1 MGAVF
6 IKILNMS
13 LTAGWIV
20 LAVLLVRLLFKKK
33 APKALFPILWALVA
47 VRLVCPV
54 TFESSF
60 SLIRNPEP
68 LEQTELAEDF
78 FSQVEMPEENSLQ
91 ENPSQEKEAT
101 GAFEEKTPV
110 SAGRNP
116 SIDAGDLMLEE
127 NMNLSPDKTD
137 ESLSG
142 SENEPVAGGP
152 VPVIIPNELPEGVEF
167 VEFET
172 PGEQTTTSD
181 KEEDAGTVEKTPV
194 SVTYTEVGVNGSN
207 FTIKRTDW
215 FAVAAIVWL
224 VGICIML
231 LYTAFS
237 YISVYRRVKESAPL
251 KDKVRVCDRI
261 DSPFILGMLRPRI
274 YLPSDI
280 SITDREYVIAHEKA
294 HLKRLD
300 HIWKPL
306 GFLLLSVYWFHPLLW
321 VAYILLCKDIE
332 FACDEKVI
340 KELGAEQKKTYS
352 TALINCSVSRKMI
365 SACPLA
371 FGENG
376 VKGRVKS
383 VLHYKKPAFWVLVAS
398 VLVCVVMAVC
408 FLTNPKSKEET
419 PEITPTPIPTSS
431 PVVTEP
437 PEVSPMPT
445 ASEVAI
451 DEKHFTS
458 QKFREYLS
466 AEYDRDSNGYLSEE
480 EREEVRYL
488 YLEAP
493 VEAYY
498 LKTDG
503 FDVLDGFEYF
513 PNLRYVYTNNA
524 KQILFNNQP
533 SILYV
538 EVKGGL
544 AYLHVEDCPKFQVIS
559 SSSGTIASYYISD
572 VAEDCIYQGEYL
584 NGREEKYIIP
594 LNSRCSIRL
603 EYKEEFQE
611 IRSTKTYY
619 SQYYKEIPTEWL
631 KRTENGVGING
642 EPFATYFV
650 GKDVDFL
657 QARIYDKER
666 DSEYVFLTEEEE
678 NSTSSFLWFYDG
690 VVLMEDDEVDIDQY
704 RYIQVPDL
712 PDGVSEGDLYL
723 RTGQNYQVSSVTAWA
738 DKGLK
743 IRGSVNVDIL
753 YRENGEERTLATMED
768 FGFYVHVDKNNNGRL
783 LYWNYE
789 LYDMLK
795 HTPDTKG
802 IQKPEVWFSSEAL
815 QNHLNKTYNSDG
827 EEGLSESERKNVY
840 YLNYMN
846 SVSLYKERMD
856 GLDHLPN
863 LTDLYISNADSLVID
878 GHPSLEYIA
887 GDATDLKK
895 VIIKNCPKLKVID
908 LDLSV
913 VEEVVIE
920 GCYNLKNEYN
930 KNRGEL
936 VTAIETTNISIAIGD
951 EYAAYLDEDGK
962 LHVLYDTSAT
972 NEYDTVGAT
981 RGIDTSK
988 TYKTLGTD
996 PYRLVAIDEEGRL
1009 SVSYYETAEEMQA
1022 ILEETL
1028 KAVMEAGGNYGLGKP
1043 DPSIAKDFETISEVK
1058 QIFST
1063 YPYDR
1068 YTALLE
1074 DGTVLYLGEKE
1085 ELTGVVQITAK
1096 TNGVIAGLKEDGTL
1110 VMTDVSDVLR
1120 KKKLDAWPQ
1129 QLKQIAAGYNFFV
1142 GLCEDGT
1149 VISEGVEQE
1158 YLINTIEQWSG
1169 IVKIA
1174 VGNETVVGLKG
1185 DGTVVAVCPAR
1196 SDKGQCEVDDWT
1208 NVIAVNT
1215 NGSVT
1220 IGITKDGTVL
1230 MAGDVPE
1237 IVKNLPERYNYEEIK
1252 TVFLEYLNHQAWL
1265 YPGEYP
1271 QESHTCSYEL
1281 YSSAKD
1287 VNTKYVYLKTV
1298 INNTEHWIE
1307 FKPEKYYVPT
1317 TPIRIVAQRTDIMR
1331 ESLENGEIVSIGSDK
1346 VYVPAT
1352 TKPAYGNP
1360 VDLTNE
1366 ISSIYSDLK
1375 RNGYRD
1381 TLKIEVIVSEHDL
1394 EKNLY
1399 PYAYLII
1406 NDSEVFE
1413 TSFGELEGNLYP
1425 FSMMFFYGNYS
1436 KDYTI
1441 DYTDGWPDVFDG
1453 HGIKPLDAIDKV
1465 QFERVNA
1472 CAVIHQ
1478 IYTGNSTETF
1488 LIDGQAIEI
1497 DSPNLGVD
1505 VVNGVQIA
1513 FLPQEAAAGSVY
1525 YNIYRSDDSG
1535 KSWRMVAENFS
1546 VAEGGI
1552 ARILIPE
1559 KDTVVC
1565 WFEISGTTSQSSC
1578 FVSEDGGITWKHAP
1592 YASKPNSFTYDP
1604 QTSSSVIFG
1613 AYEQDGDY
1621 RNGKE
1626 PLEWLVLERDGDR
1639 ALLLSKYG
1647 IETLLWD
1654 KDQPIGAYDV
1664 DDLYWMM
1671 NRTIYE
1677 AAFSAGE
1684 RAALIQINPIKN
1696 ESLAEFPWGMTQYP
1710 GYTFLLETDDVLYG
1724 QGQDETKYFRTEESR
1739 ITIPT
1744 AYAAQKGAW
1753 LDKNVKFTDV
1763 AVPWIVTVTGTT
1775 DGDFSEVQFA
1785 RVMPDG
1791 SVYFEEQAI
1800 KEQHV
1805 LIRPAI
1811 WVDVTKLPK
1820 PDWMN
1825 ES

>member
-6 IKILNMS
+6 VKILNMS

-20 LAVLLVRLLFKKK
+20 LAVLLVRLIFKKK

-47 VRLVCPV
+47 VRLICPV

-68 LEQTELAEDF
+68 LEQTELPEDF
-78 FSQVEMPEENSLQ
+78 FSQVELPEENSSQ

-116 SIDAGDLMLEE
+116 SIDAGDLMPEE
-127 NMNLSPDKTD
+127 NMNLSPDRTD
-137 ESLSG
+137 ELLSG
-142 SENEPVAGGP
+142 IENEPVAGDP
-152 VPVIIPNELPEGVEF
+152 VPVIIPDELPEGVEF

-172 PGEQTTTSD
+172 PGEQTTSSD

-194 SVTYTEVGVNGSN
+194 SVTYTGVGANGSN

-215 FAVAAIVWL
+215 FAIAAIVWL
-224 VGICIML
+224 VGIGIML
-231 LYTAFS
+231 LYTAIS

-383 VLHYKKPAFWVLVAS
+383 VLHYKKPAFWILVAS

-419 PEITPTPIPTSS
+419 PEITPTPTPTSA
-431 PVVTEP
+431 PVVTKP
-437 PEVSPMPT
+437 PEVSPAPT
-445 ASEVAI
+445 EADI
-451 DEKHFTS
+451 PLDEKHFTS
-458 QKFREYLS
+458 VKFREYLS
-466 AEYDRDSNGYLSEE
+466 AECDIDKNGYLSEE
-480 EREEVRYL
+480 ERADVRYL
-488 YLEAP
+488 YLKAP
-493 VEAYY
+493 VVPYY
-498 LKTDG
+498 MKSDG

-524 KQILFNNQP
+524 KQMIFNNHP
-533 SILYV
+533 SIRYV
-538 EVKGGL
+538 EVNGDL

-559 SSSGTIASYYISD
+559 SKRGVIGSFYISD

-584 NGREEKYIIP
+584 NGREEKHIIP

-611 IRSTKTYY
+611 IRSTKTD
-619 SQYYKEIPTEWL
+619 SSGYYKEIPVEWL

-642 EPFATYFV
+642 EPFETYFV

-678 NSTSSFLWFYDG
+678 NSTATYLWLYDG
-690 VVLMEDDEVDIDQY
+690 VVLMEDDEVDMDQY
-704 RYIQVPDL
+704 LYIQVPDL
-712 PDGVSEGDLYL
+712 PDGVSEGNLYL

-738 DKGLK
+738 DKGVK
-743 IRGSVNVDIL
+743 IRGSVNIEIL
-753 YRENGEERTLATMED
+753 YRENGEERTLATIDD
-768 FGFYVHVDKNNNGRL
+768 FGFYVYIDKNNNGRL
-783 LYWNYE
+783 LYWAYD

-795 HTPDTKG
+795 YTPDSNG
-802 IQKPEVWFSSEAL
+802 IEKPEVCFSSKAL
-815 QNHLNKTYNSDG
+815 QNYLNKNYNFDG
-827 EEGLSESERKNVY
+827 EEGLSESERNNVY
-840 YLNYMN
+840 YLNYLN

-863 LTDLYISNADSLVID
+863 LTDLYISSADSLVID

-936 VTAIETTNISIAIGD
+936 VTAIETTNLSIAIGD

-962 LHVLYDTSAT
+962 VHVLYDTSYRSD
-972 NEYDTVGAT
+972 NDTVGAT
-981 RGIDTSK
+981 GGIDTSK
-988 TYKTLGTD
+988 TYKALGTD

-1009 SVSYYETAEEMQA
+1009 SVSYYETAAEMQA
-1022 ILEETL
+1022 ILEEIL
-1028 KAVMEAGGNYGLGKP
+1028 KEIAEAGGNYGLGKP
-1043 DPSIAKDFETISEVK
+1043 DPAIAKDFETISEVK

-1085 ELTGVVQITAK
+1085 ELTGVVEITAK
-1096 TNGVIAGLKEDGTL
+1096 TNGVIAGLKEDGTI
-1110 VMTDVSDVLR
+1110 VMTEVSDVLR
-1120 KKKLDAWPQ
+1120 KKKLDTWPEK
-1129 QLKQIAAGYNFFV
+1129 LKQIAAGYNFFV
-1142 GLCEDGT
+1142 GLKTDGT

-1158 YLINTIEQWSG
+1158 YMINTIEQWSR

-1174 VGNETVVGLKG
+1174 VANETVVGLRG
-1185 DGTVVAVCPAR
+1185 DGTVVAVCPGR
-1196 SDKGQCEVDDWT
+1196 SDVGQCDVDDWT
-1208 NVIAVNT
+1208 DVIAVNT
-1215 NGSVT
+1215 NGKVT

-1230 MAGDVPE
+1230 MAGAVPE
-1237 IVKNLPERYNYEEIK
+1237 IVKELPERYNYEEIK
-1252 TVFLEYLNHQAWL
+1252 TIFSEYLNHQAWL
-1265 YPGEYP
+1265 YPSQYP
-1271 QESHTCSYEL
+1271 QESYTCTYEL
-1281 YSSAKD
+1281 YSSTKD
-1287 VNTKYVYLKTV
+1287 VKTKYVYLKTV
-1298 INNTEHWIE
+1298 IKDTEYWVE
-1307 FKPEKYYVPT
+1307 FKPEKYYVATSPT
-1317 TPIRIVAQRTDIMR
+1317 RIVAQRTDIMR
-1331 ESLENGEIVSIGSDK
+1331 ERLENGEIVSIGSDK

-1381 TLKIEVIVSEHDL
+1381 NLKIEVIVSEHDL

-1441 DYTDGWPDVFDG
+1441 DYTDGWMDVFDG
-1453 HGIKPLDAIDKV
+1453 HGIKPLNAIDRA
-1465 QFERVNA
+1465 QFERVKA

-1497 DSPNLGVD
+1497 DSPNLGVNVAD
-1505 VVNGVQIA
+1505 GVQIA

-1535 KSWRMVAENFS
+1535 KSWRMVSENFS
-1546 VAEGGI
+1546 VAEGNI

-1578 FVSEDGGITWKHAP
+1578 FVSEDGGVTWNHAP
-1592 YASKPNSFTYDP
+1592 YASKPNNFTYDP
-1604 QTSSSVIFG
+1604 QINSSIIFG

-1671 NRTIYE
+1671 NRTLYE
-1677 AAFSAGE
+1677 TAFSAKE
-1684 RAALIQINPIKN
+1684 RAALIQTNPIKN

-1724 QGQDETKYFRTEESR
+1724 KSQDDTPYFRTEEAR

-1744 AYAAQKGAW
+1744 AFAAQKGAW
-1753 LDKNVKFTDV
+1753 LDKNAKFTDV

-1775 DGDFSEVQFA
+1775 DEDFSEVQFA

-1791 SVYFEEQAI
+1791 SVSFDEEAI
-1800 KEQHV
+1800 KNQHV
-1805 LIRPAI
+1805 LIRPAV
-1811 WVDVTKLPK
+1811 WVDVTKIPK

-1825 ES
+1825 

>member
-6 IKILNMS
+6 VKILNMS
-13 LTAGWIV
+13 LIAGWIV

-33 APKALFPILWALVA
+33 APKALFPILWAIVA

-54 TFESSF
+54 TLESSF
-60 SLIRNPEP
+60 SLIRNAEP
-68 LEQTELAEDF
+68 VEQAELSEDF
-78 FSQVEMPEENSLQ
+78 FSQTEHLGENLSGDELSAEQPSHEKDTQVISGEKIPSSVEETPSGNEEKYPSEEN
-91 ENPSQEKEAT
+91 KE
-101 GAFEEKTPV
+101 FSE
-110 SAGRNP
+110 
-116 SIDAGDLMLEE
+116 
-127 NMNLSPDKTD
+127 DKTN
-137 ESLSG
+137 EALSG
-142 SENEPVAGGP
+142 SEDNPVSEGP
-152 VPVIIPNELPEGVEF
+152 VPGEIPEELPPGVEF
-167 VEFET
+167 VEFEL
-172 PGEQTTTSD
+172 PGEQMSSG
-181 KEEDAGTVEKTPV
+181 KEEVTGTIEKTPV
-194 SVTYTEVGVNGSN
+194 SVTYTEVGANGSN

-224 VGICIML
+224 VGIGIML
-231 LYTAFS
+231 LYTAIS

-261 DSPFILGMLRPRI
+261 DSPFILGMLHPRI

-280 SITDREYVIAHEKA
+280 SITDRAYVIAHEKA

-419 PEITPTPIPTSS
+419 TEITPTPTPTSA
-431 PVVTEP
+431 PVVTKP
-437 PEVSPMPT
+437 PEVSPALTEADIPL
-445 ASEVAI
+445 

-458 QKFREYLS
+458 EKFREYLS
-466 AEYDRDSNGYLSEE
+466 AECDVDKNGYLSEE
-480 EREEVRYL
+480 ERADVRYL
-488 YLEAP
+488 YLKAP
-493 VEAYY
+493 VVPYY
-498 LKTDG
+498 MKSDG

-524 KQILFNNQP
+524 KQMIFNNHP
-533 SILYV
+533 SIRYV
-538 EVKGGL
+538 EVNGDL

-559 SSSGTIASYYISD
+559 SKRGVIDSFYISD

-584 NGREEKYIIP
+584 NGREEKHIIP

-611 IRSTKTYY
+611 IRSTKNN
-619 SQYYKEIPTEWL
+619 SSGYYKEIPVEWL

-642 EPFATYFV
+642 EPFETYFV
-650 GKDVDFL
+650 GKDIDFL

-678 NSTSSFLWFYDG
+678 NSTATFLWIYDG
-690 VVLMEDDEVDIDQY
+690 VILAEDDEIELDQY
-704 RYIQVPDL
+704 LYVQVPDL
-712 PDGVSEGDLYL
+712 PKGLSEDDLYL
-723 RTGQNYQVSSVTAWA
+723 RTGQNYQVVSVTAWA

-743 IRGSVNVDIL
+743 IGGSVNFDIL
-753 YRENGEERTLATMED
+753 YRENGEERTLTTIDD
-768 FGFYVHVDKNNNGRL
+768 FWFYVYIDKNNNGRL
-783 LYWNYE
+783 FYWASE
-789 LYDMLK
+789 LYDMIK
-795 HTPDTKG
+795 QAPDPNG
-802 IQKPEVWFSSEAL
+802 IEQPEVIFSSKAL
-815 QNHLNKTYNSDG
+815 QNYLNKNYNSDG

-840 YLNYMN
+840 YLNYLN

-863 LTDLYISNADSLVID
+863 LTDLYISSADSLVID

-930 KNRGEL
+930 KNNGAL
-936 VTAIETTNISIAIGD
+936 VTAIETTNLSIAIGD

-962 LHVLYDTSAT
+962 VHVLYDTSYRSD
-972 NEYDTVGAT
+972 NDTVGAT
-981 RGIDTSK
+981 GGIDTSK
-988 TYKTLGTD
+988 TYKALGTD
-996 PYRLVAIDEEGRL
+996 PYRLVAIDEDGKL
-1009 SVSYYETAEEMQA
+1009 SVSYHMTSEELTEYCNQVA
-1022 ILEETL
+1022 
-1028 KAVMEAGGNYGLGKP
+1028 KDAADNGGTYGLGGP
-1043 DPSIAKDFETISEVK
+1043 QDGIARDFEEMSGVR
-1058 QIFST
+1058 QVFST
-1063 YPYDR
+1063 YPYSG
-1068 YTALLE
+1068 YTALCD
-1074 DGTVLYLGEKE
+1074 DGYVYPRSKWTEPFADI
-1085 ELTGVVQITAK
+1085 VQIAEA
-1096 TNGVIAGLKEDGTL
+1096 NSHIMGLKADGTL
-1110 VMTDVSDVLR
+1110 VMTEVSDVLR
-1120 KKKLDAWPQ
+1120 KKKLDTWPEK
-1129 QLKQIAAGYNFFV
+1129 LKQIAAGYNFFV

-1174 VGNETVVGLKG
+1174 VGNETVVGLRG
-1185 DGTVVAVCPAR
+1185 DGTVVAVCPGR
-1196 SDKGQCEVDDWT
+1196 SDVGQCEVDDWT

-1505 VVNGVQIA
+1505 VANGVQIA

-1535 KSWRMVAENFS
+1535 KSWRMVAEDFS
-1546 VAEGGI
+1546 VAEGNI

-1578 FVSEDGGITWKHAP
+1578 FVSEDGGVTWNHAP

-1684 RAALIQINPIKN
+1684 RAALIQMNPIKN

-1724 QGQDETKYFRTEESR
+1724 KSQDNTPYFRTEEAR

-1753 LDKNVKFTDV
+1753 LDENGEFSDV
-1763 AVPWIVTVTGTT
+1763 ECPWLVTVTGTT
-1775 DGDFSEVQFA
+1775 DGDFSEVEFA

-1791 SVYFEEQAI
+1791 SISFEQEAI
-1800 KEQHV
+1800 KDQHV

-1811 WVDVTKLPK
+1811 WVDVTKLPQ
-1820 PDWMN
+1820 
-1825 ES
+1825 E